1 MVFENKYSNLSYTFA
16 TQMQNVIYTEGV
28 IGEDVTVGTVRSQ
41 YEALSNPK
49 EITVKI
55 NSGGGDVD
63 EGFAIYDFLTTLG
76 IKVNTEVL
84 GMCGSIATIIQQSAC
99 NGGERTIHQNSKD
112 FIHNPYWQN
121 NAPIPMEARDAKD
134 LYERLMLTESKI
146 LDFYVKHTSKE
157 AAMIKAKMDAQTE
170 LTAQE
175 ALDLNLVDRII
186 TTEVQ
191 SLRAYKVIALI
202 KNETQKPNTMSELKE
217 EIKTG
222 FSKVEK
228 LIAAFLKKPIL
239 NMTVKTTEGV
249 DIYFEGELMEGSKV
263 FADEAMT
270 KEAPNGVHTYEGK
283 LYTVTDGVV
292 TKVEEITSAQTELE
306 VANAKIAELQAT
318 IAAKD
323 TEVIN
328 AKAEVT
334 TAQAKAAEIETTFI
348 NLKNQIVSGG
358 KEIFNAAPTDKGKS
372 KEDNLSPM
380 AKVVALRKEGEAANK
395 K

>member
-1 MVFENKYSNLSYTFA
+1 
-16 TQMQNVIYTEGV
+16 MQNVIYTEGV

-157 AAMIKAKMDAQTE
+157 AAMLKAKMDAQTE

-175 ALDLNLVDRII
+175 ALELNLVDRII

-202 KNETQKPNTMSELKE
+202 KSETQKTNMATELKE

-222 FSKVEK
+222 FSKLEK
-228 LIAAFLKKPIL
+228 MFAAFTKKTIL

-249 DIYFEGELMEGSKV
+249 DIYFEGELMEGSAV

-270 KEAPNGVHTYEGK
+270 VPAPDGVHTYDGK
-283 LYTVTDGVV
+283 LYVVTGGVV
-292 TKVEEITSAQTELE
+292 TKVEDAVEAKTELE
-306 VANAKIAELQAT
+306 VANEKIAALEAT
-318 IAAKD
+318 VAAKD
-323 TEVIN
+323 SEVIT
-328 AKAEVT
+328 AKAEVE
-334 TAQAKAAEIETTFI
+334 TAVAKATEIEATFVA
-348 NLKNQIVSGG
+348 LKNQIVSGG
-358 KEIFNAAPTDKGKS
+358 KEIFTAAPTQKDGK
-372 KEDNLSPM
+372 KENNDSPM
-380 AKVVALRKEGEAANK
+380 AQVVALRKAKAEK

>member
-1 MVFENKYSNLSYTFA
+1 MENI
-16 TQMQNVIYTEGV
+16 IYIEGV
-28 IGEDVTVGTVRSQ
+28 IGEDVTVSTVRAQ
-41 YEALSNPK
+41 YESLIAPK
-49 EITVKI
+49 ELTVKI

-99 NGGERTIHQNSKD
+99 NGGERTIHKNSKD

-146 LDFYVKHTSKE
+146 LDFYVKHTQKD
-157 AAMIKAKMDAQTE
+157 AALIKAKMDAQTE

-175 ALDLNLVDRII
+175 AIELNLVDRII

-191 SLRAYKVIALI
+191 SLRNYKVIALI
-202 KNETQKPNTMSELKE
+202 KSETQNSNMATELKE

-222 FSKVEK
+222 FSKLEK
-228 LIAAFLKKPIL
+228 LFAAFTKKAIL

-249 DIYFEGELMEGSKV
+249 DIYFEGELMDGTKV

-270 KEAPNGVHTYEGK
+270 VPAPDGVHTYDGK
-283 LYTVTDGVV
+283 LFTVTGGVV
-292 TKVEEITSAQTELE
+292 TKVEDAMVDKTALE
-306 VANAKIAELQAT
+306 VANEKIAALEAT

-328 AKAEVT
+328 AKTEVA
-334 TAQAKAAEIETTFI
+334 TAVAKATEIEATFVA
-348 NLKNQIVSGG
+348 LKNQIVNGGNEIFVAGAIDKGG
-358 KEIFNAAPTDKGKS
+358 K
-372 KEDNLSPM
+372 KEDNESAM
-380 AKVVALRKEGEAANK
+380 AKVVALRKAKEAANK

>member
-1 MVFENKYSNLSYTFA
+1 MENI
-16 TQMQNVIYTEGV
+16 IYIEGV
-28 IGEDVTVGTVRSQ
+28 IGEDVTVGTVRAQ
-41 YEALSNPK
+41 YEALPEIGMQK
-49 EITVKI
+49 PPQEITVKI

-146 LDFYVKHTSKE
+146 LDFYVKHTQKDS
-157 AAMIKAKMDAQTE
+157 ALIKAKMDAQTE

-175 ALDLNLVDRII
+175 AIELNLVDRII

-191 SLRAYKVIALI
+191 SLRNYKVIALI
-202 KNETQKPNTMSELKE
+202 KSETQNSNMATELKE

-222 FSKVEK
+222 FSKLEK
-228 LIAAFLKKPIL
+228 LFAAFTKKPIL

-263 FADEAMT
+263 FADESMSVP
-270 KEAPNGVHTYEGK
+270 APDGVHTYDGK

-292 TKVEEITSAQTELE
+292 TKVEEVSAQKTDLEL
-306 VANAKIAELQAT
+306 ANEKIAALEAT

-334 TAQAKAAEIETTFI
+334 TAQAKATEIEATFVA
-348 NLKNQIVSGG
+348 LKNQIVAGG
-358 KEIFNAAPTDKGKS
+358 KEIFAAAPVEKGAPKA
-372 KEDNLSPM
+372 DNESPM
-380 AKVVALRKEGEAANK
+380 AKVVALRKAKEEANK

>member
-1 MVFENKYSNLSYTFA
+1 MENI
-16 TQMQNVIYTEGV
+16 IYIEGV
-28 IGEDVTVGTVRSQ
+28 IGEDVTVGTVRAQFES
-41 YEALSNPK
+41 LSNAK
-49 EITVKI
+49 ELTVKI

-99 NGGERTIHQNSKD
+99 NGGERAIHQNSKD

-134 LYERLMLTESKI
+134 LYERLILTESKI
-146 LDFYVKHTSKE
+146 LDFYVKHTQKDS
-157 AAMIKAKMDAQTE
+157 ALIKAKMDAQTE

-175 ALDLNLVDRII
+175 AIELNLVDRII

-191 SLRAYKVIALI
+191 SLRNYKVIALI
-202 KNETQKPNTMSELKE
+202 KSETQNSNTMSELKA
-217 EIKTG
+217 EIATG
-222 FSKVEK
+222 FSKLEK
-228 LIAAFLKKPIL
+228 LFAAFTKKTIL

-263 FADEAMT
+263 FADESMSVP
-270 KEAPNGVHTYEGK
+270 APDGVHTYDGK
-283 LYTVTDGVV
+283 LYTVTGGVV
-292 TKVEEITSAQTELE
+292 TKVEEAVDAKTELE

-323 TEVIN
+323 TEVVN
-328 AKAEVT
+328 AKTEVA
-334 TAQAKAAEIETTFI
+334 TAVAKAAEIEATFVA
-348 NLKNQIVSGG
+348 LKNQIVAGG
-358 KEIFNAAPTDKGKS
+358 NEIFVAGAVEKGEK
-372 KEDNLSPM
+372 KESNESPM
-380 AKVVALRKEGEAANK
+380 AKVVALRKAKEEANK

>member
-1 MVFENKYSNLSYTFA
+1 MGNI
-16 TQMQNVIYTEGV
+16 IYIEGV
-28 IGEDVTVGTVRSQ
+28 IGEDVTVSTVRAQ
-41 YEALSNPK
+41 YESLIAPK
-49 EITVKI
+49 ELTVKI

-146 LDFYVKHTSKE
+146 LDFYVKHTQKDS
-157 AAMIKAKMDAQTE
+157 ALIKAKMDAQTE

-175 ALDLNLVDRII
+175 AIELNLVDRII
-186 TTEVQ
+186 TTEIQ
-191 SLRAYKVIALI
+191 SLRNYKVIALI
-202 KNETQKPNTMSELKE
+202 KSETQNSNMATELKE

-222 FSKVEK
+222 FSKLEK
-228 LIAAFLKKPIL
+228 LFAAFTKKAIL

-249 DIYFEGELMEGSKV
+249 DIYFEGELMEGTKV

-270 KEAPNGVHTYEGK
+270 VPAPDGVHTYDGK
-283 LYTVTDGVV
+283 LFTVTGGIV
-292 TKVEEITSAQTELE
+292 TKVEDAIVDKTALE
-306 VANAKIAELQAT
+306 VANEKIAALEAT

-323 TEVIN
+323 NEVIN
-328 AKAEVT
+328 AKTEVA
-334 TAQAKAAEIETTFI
+334 TAVAKATEIEATFVA
-348 NLKNQIVSGG
+348 LKNQIVSGG
-358 KEIFNAAPTDKGKS
+358 KEIFAATPVDKGTPKA
-372 KEDNLSPM
+372 DNESQM
-380 AKVVALRKEGEAANK
+380 AKVVALRKEREAKNK